1 MRARLAI
8 LDRAGVGGPAMYAS
22 LVCVAVSCVSR
33 RAHDMETALDRR
45 GSIDLAPN

>member
-1 MRARLAI
+1 MRARFAI

-22 LVCVAVSCVSR
+22 LVCVALSFVSR

-45 GSIDLAPN
+45 GSIDLAPK